1 MSDRPRS
8 GWERDEQ
15 RNARIR
21 ELVEARN
28 APIRR
33 QRAFQPIMLIVWFA
47 VVMVVAA
54 LVFWLGFL
62 AFSPRIMS
70 WVEENPG
77 AVENGLVRDFVAWY
91 RPEELADA
99 PASSERDLVSFE
111 IPEGANDTQIGR
123 LLEQAGLVK
132 SQIAFQYAIIQANR
146 EGTLASGVYDLSPTM
161 RPSEIV
167 ARLVGQ
173 SIVTTNVTIR
183 EGLRLE
189 EIVAAF
195 EGSGMKMDLAAFA
208 EVLRHPPAELKAEF
222 DFLAELPEGR
232 SLEGYLAPNTY
243 NFDVEYTPTQV
254 AEIMLNAFGDNTLTP
269 EVRAGIESHGL
280 TIDQGVIIASIVER
294 EAVLEEER
302 PLIAGVYINRVTT
315 DAGQAETA
323 GLLNADPTI
332 QYGRATATYV
342 LSDPPIPMTD
352 WGNVNWWEPLPD
364 SGGNIELPESLMS
377 YQTYLVPGLPA
388 SPIAAPRSSSVAA
401 IADADTA
408 SGNLYFVAACP
419 NGVRDGSHRFATNS
433 AEHQANIDQA
443 NAECPAG

>member
-1 MSDRPRS
+1 MSHRP
-8 GWERDEQ
+8 GWERDQQ

-33 QRAFQPIMLIVWFA
+33 QRAFQPIMLIVWFG
-47 VVMVVAA
+47 VVMAVAA

-62 AFSPRIMS
+62 AFSPRVMS
-70 WVEENPG
+70 WVEGNPG
-77 AVENGLVRDFVAWY
+77 AIENGLVRDFVEWY
-91 RPEELADA
+91 SPESLADA
-99 PASSERDLVSFE
+99 PASTERDLVSFE
-111 IPEGANDTQIGR
+111 IPEGATDTQIGQ
-123 LLEQAGLVK
+123 LLKEAGLIR
-132 SQIAFQYAIIQANR
+132 SPIAFQWAIIQANR
-146 EGTLASGVYDLSPTM
+146 EGTLATGVYDLSPTM
-161 RPSEIV
+161 RPSQII
-167 ARLVGQ
+167 ARLVGE

-195 EGSGMKMDLAAFA
+195 EGSGMKMDMAAFA
-208 EVLRHPPAELKAEF
+208 EVLRNPPAELKAEF
-222 DFLAELPEGR
+222 DFLTDLPEGR

-243 NFDVEYTPTQV
+243 NFDVEYTPQQV
-254 AEIMLNAFGDNTLTP
+254 AEIMLNSFGDNTLTD
-269 EVRAGIESHGL
+269 EVRAGIEAKGL
-280 TIDQGVIIASIVER
+280 TIDQAVIIASIVER

-332 QYGRATATYV
+332 QYGRATAV
-342 LSDPPIPMTD
+342 FLLSDPPVPMAD

-364 SGGNIELPESLMS
+364 SGGNIELPESLTS

-388 SPIAAPRSSSVAA
+388 SPIAAPRASSVAA

-419 NGVRDGSHRFATNS
+419 DGVRDGSHRFATD
-433 AEHQANIDQA
+433 AAGHQANIDQA

>member
-1 MSDRPRS
+1 MSHRP

-47 VVMVVAA
+47 VVMAVAA

-77 AVENGLVRDFVAWY
+77 AVENGLVRDFLEWY
-91 RPEELADA
+91 RPEALADA
-99 PASSERDLVSFE
+99 AASTERDLVSFE
-111 IPEGANDTQIGR
+111 IPEGANDTEIGA
-123 LLEQAGLVK
+123 LLKEAGLIK
-132 SQIAFQYAIIQANR
+132 SPIAFQWAIIQAGR
-146 EGTLASGVYDLSPTM
+146 GGTLASGVYDLSPTM
-161 RPSEIV
+161 RPSQIIS
-167 ARLVGQ
+167 RLVGE

-195 EGSGMKMDLAAFA
+195 GGAGMKMDLAAFA
-208 EVLRHPPAELKAEF
+208 EVLRNPPDDLRAEF
-222 DFLAELPEGR
+222 DFLADVPAGR

-243 NFDVEYTPTQV
+243 NFDIEYTPQQV
-254 AEIMLNAFGDNTLTP
+254 AEIMLNSFGDRTLTD
-269 EVRAGIESHGL
+269 EVRAGIEAKGL
-280 TIDQGVIIASIVER
+280 TIDQAVIIASIVER

-332 QYGRATATYV
+332 QYGRATATY
-342 LSDPPIPMTD
+342 LLTDPPISMED

-364 SGGNIELPESLMS
+364 SGGKIELPESLMS

-388 SPIAAPRSSSVAA
+388 SPIAAPRASSLAA

-419 NGVRDGSHRFATNS
+419 DGVRDGSHRFAID
-433 AEHQANIDQA
+433 AAGHQANIDQA
-443 NAECPAG
+443 TAECPAG